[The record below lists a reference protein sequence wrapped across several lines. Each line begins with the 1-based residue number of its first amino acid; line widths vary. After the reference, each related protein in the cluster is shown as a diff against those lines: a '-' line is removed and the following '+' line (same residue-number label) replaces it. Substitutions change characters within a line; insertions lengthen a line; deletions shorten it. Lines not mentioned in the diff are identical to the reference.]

1 MKDRKK
7 KLYALTKKLELQKYV
22 NFLGFI
28 QNHKISNNLKDID
41 IFIFPSEDEGLPFS
55 ILEAVNLGLPVI
67 AADSGGI
74 SENFNNLKE
83 MLILKDTSLEKYV
96 EAIYL
101 LVNNPKFANKI
112 RNKSFIKLKKFYDLK
127 KIKIY

>member
-1 MKDRKK
+1 M
-7 KLYALTKKLELQKYV
+7 YALTKKLELQKYV

-67 AADSGGI
+67 AADPGGI

-112 RNKSFIKLKKFYDLK
+112 KQIVY
-127 KIKIY
+127 